1 MRETNTIGIKRTS
14 LKYHPASF
22 GIDKLCLLI
31 LPLLFTTSFYTV
43 PELQGFKNL
52 EALHQENQNKTCNP
66 AKANAYDT
74 SHSSFPISAASDSL
88 LFLEK
93 QKYALEQTSIPAK
106 TLAVARS
113 FVGTPYVN
121 GCLDRTSEECLT
133 VNLCELDCWTFV
145 ENSLAIALAEPGDYQ
160 SYKTHLQELR
170 YWGGNV
176 NGYGS
181 RIHYFTGWLLQS
193 EKRGILQDLTQTMGG
208 IPYQKKIGYMS
219 ARPAKYPKIKDK
231 ENLRNL
237 RTAERRINAHQWYY
251 IPKKRV
257 AAMEYLIQEGDIVSL
272 TAWKPE
278 LDIAHQG
285 FAVKI
290 NGRIHLMHASSLG
303 RKVIISKQPLPE
315 YLATQVGQTGIMVA
329 RLR

>member
-1 MRETNTIGIKRTS
+1 MVRETKTIGLIIFRKFETFGKLVFLIIPLLIGS
-14 LKYHPASF
+14 SF
-22 GIDKLCLLI
+22 YLGIDSISLGESPGFEWRPVRFLK
-31 LPLLFTTSFYTV
+31 PHRSFSQSGVT
-43 PELQGFKNL
+43 
-52 EALHQENQNKTCNP
+52 
-66 AKANAYDT
+66 
-74 SHSSFPISAASDSL
+74 SDSL

-93 QKYALEQTSIPAK
+93 QKYALEQTSISAK

-113 FVGTPYVN
+113 FVGTPYVT
-121 GCLDRTSEECLT
+121 GCLDRNSEECLS

-145 ENSLAIALAEPGDYQ
+145 ENSLAIALAEPGNYQ
-160 SYKTHLQELR
+160 SYKTHLQDLR
-170 YWGGNV
+170 YWGGHV

-193 EKRGILQDLTQTMGG
+193 EKRGILDDLTEKMGG
-208 IPYQKKIGYMS
+208 IPYRKKIGYMS
-219 ARPAKYPKIKDK
+219 VRPAKYPKVKNP
-231 ENLRNL
+231 ENLRNI
-237 RTAERRINAHQWYY
+237 RAAERRINAHQWFY

-257 AAMEYLIQEGDIVSL
+257 AVMEHLIQEGDIVSL

-285 FAVKI
+285 FAIKI

-303 RKVIISKQPLPE
+303 KKVIISKQPLPE

-329 RLR
+329 RLK